1 MDVTV
6 HLEPEIALFYTRVAA
21 ANGKTLPQVLER
33 AMFLLAGELS
43 LEALKDRDLQKK
55 KQEETDVSF

>member
-21 ANGKTLPQVLER
+21 SSGYSLPQVLER
-33 AMFLLAGELS
+33 ALFLLAGELS
-43 LEALKDRDLQKK
+43 LEAIRNRELEDNRG
-55 KQEETDVSF
+55 ER

>member
-21 ANGKTLPQVLER
+21 SSGCSLPQVLER

-43 LEALKDRDLQKK
+43 LEAIQNRKR
-55 KQEETDVSF
+55 EES